1 MVSPIRVIFWGYSDP
16 HTIGEPMNKI
26 AKSAASA
33 VLLVVTTI
41 CFVVV
46 FAVVGL
52 FQLIMTLFM

>member
-1 MVSPIRVIFWGYSDP
+1 
-16 HTIGEPMNKI
+16 MNKI